1 MEKLTEKDGY
11 LYGHWRAP
19 VNEWSG
25 ASSSIH
31 NDDTARKVGMRGG
44 TIPGTVHLNL
54 FPPMMLE
61 LFGQRWFEVGCISM
75 FYTYATTDRE
85 EVRAVIQR
93 PVKKDS
99 KDIVL
104 EARVE
109 TKKDKRVVSQGTV
122 SIGNPDKPTYLH
134 SLEFKD
140 APPEELRILA
150 GLKKGFKLPAKD
162 VLITRE
168 DAVKRLAHITDPL
181 PWYSGDSPWGGPII
195 NASAAYGA
203 LILVPNLPKE
213 QEEGSVGFFGATE
226 IKYINGPIKTD
237 VPYKASGEIISVGTS
252 SKTEFYWYDS
262 LLEEKESGKQVAK
275 MRKLIRKMKKSSP
288 LYA

>member
-11 LYGHWRAP
+11 LYGNWRAP

-25 ASSSIH
+25 AATSIH
-31 NDDTARKVGMRGG
+31 NDDTAKRVGMRGG

-54 FPPMMLE
+54 FPPLMLE
-61 LFGQRWFEVGCISM
+61 LFGQQWFEKGCISM
-75 FYTYATTDRE
+75 FYTFATTDRE
-85 EVRAVIQR
+85 EVRAVVQL
-93 PVKKDS
+93 PDPQNPQDV
-99 KDIVL
+99 VL

-109 TKKDKRVVSQGTV
+109 AKKNNRMVAQGTV
-122 SIGNPDKPTYLH
+122 SMGNPDKPTYLH
-134 SLEFKD
+134 TLELKD

-150 GLKKGFKLPAKD
+150 GLKKGMHLPSKD
-162 VLITRE
+162 VLIKSE
-168 DAVKRLAHITDPL
+168 DALKRLEHITDPL

-195 NASAAYGA
+195 NVSAAYGA
-203 LILVPNLPKE
+203 LILVPELPEE
-213 QEEGSVGFFGATE
+213 QEAGSVGFFGATE
-226 IKYINGPIKTD
+226 IKYINGPIKPD
-237 VPYKASGEIISVGTS
+237 VPYKASGEILCVGAS

-262 LLEEKESGKQVAK
+262 LLEEKETGKPIAK